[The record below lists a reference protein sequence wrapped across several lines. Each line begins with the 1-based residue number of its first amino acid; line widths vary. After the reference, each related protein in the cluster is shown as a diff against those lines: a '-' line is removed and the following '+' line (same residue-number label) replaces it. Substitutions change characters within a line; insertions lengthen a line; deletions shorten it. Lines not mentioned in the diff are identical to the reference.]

1 MGISH
6 CIYRKY
12 KIQKDCLFH
21 IETLQKYEIPNNNKI
36 IYLTDKSILLDAP
49 EEISD
54 PINFIFLLVFVR
66 SS

>member
-1 MGISH
+1 MGISL

-12 KIQKDCLFH
+12 KIQDCLFH
-21 IETLQKYEIPNNNKI
+21 VETLQKYEIPNNNKI

-54 PINFIFLLVFVR
+54 PINFIFLLAFVR